1 MLPRSATMYKGKG
14 KTSLSGKSSDGTK
27 KGHSFSAARPNHTLT
42 GVRDRSTVNR
52 LHMYR
57 TKAFK
62 RDRAGKI
69 IEGAGDLTSR
79 IPQVGAGRTAPN
91 RKWFGTTRVVDQADL
106 TRFRNSVSAAAADPY
121 AVLLKSRKLPLA
133 LIHDAD
139 DPGRALAG
147 EKLGLLANE
156 PYDQVFTQARSR
168 KRPRLGVTSMEG
180 LAADAASREEQFVA
194 KVEAAAA
201 SPPPLTLPSSAAG
214 DGMAAEGSADV
225 AADQATANADAGEG
239 VAGKAGSAGD
249 DDTVTPEGAQTDG
262 GAAVATG
269 AAAAGPA
276 SASGG
281 GAAVPRPVPVA
292 ASAADPWAEFKDA
305 NRGRVFDKGQS
316 RRIWGELHKVVDS
329 SDVVIQVLD
338 SRDPMG
344 TRCRYVERLLA
355 KRGAHKQLVLLLNK
369 CDLVPTWVT
378 SRWLRILSREH
389 PTLAFHA
396 SVNHSFGKGA
406 LINVLRQLKKL
417 HADKKSISVGIVG
430 YPNVGKSSVI
440 NTLRGKKVVNVAPVP
455 GETKVWQ
462 YVTLYRQIFLV
473 DCPGVVHQGECD
485 SQADAVL
492 KGVVRVESLGDTA
505 VDYIGPLLLRVS
517 VEAIRRAY
525 GVQDW
530 TDGDDFCEKLAR
542 RSGKLLKKGEP
553 DVTNVARAMLSDFQR
568 GKLPWF
574 VPPPDETVEE
584 RQKGKRVK
592 EVKAP
597 KAN

>member
-1 MLPRSATMYKGKG
+1 MYRGKG
-14 KTSLSGKSSDGTK
+14 KSPMSGKDKMGTR

-62 RDRAGKI
+62 RDRDGKI
-69 IEGAGDLTSR
+69 VEGAGDLTSR

-106 TRFRNSVSAAAADPY
+106 TRFRESVSAAAADPY
-121 AVLLKSRKLPLA
+121 SVLLKSRKLPLA

-180 LAADAASREEQFVA
+180 LAADAASRADAFVA
-194 KVEAAAA
+194 KEAAAVAVPLPLTVPSSSGGGGAAGAGATGEDGGDGAEAADEDTDGEVPADGAAAAA
-201 SPPPLTLPSSAAG
+201 SGAP
-214 DGMAAEGSADV
+214 AAE
-225 AADQATANADAGEG
+225 DAG
-239 VAGKAGSAGD
+239 
-249 DDTVTPEGAQTDG
+249 GAD
-262 GAAVATG
+262 
-269 AAAAGPA
+269 AAAA
-276 SASGG
+276 
-281 GAAVPRPVPVA
+281 AAAAAARTAQVIPPPV
-292 ASAADPWAEFKDA
+292 DRWAEFKDA

-338 SRDPMG
+338 ARDPAG

-355 KRGAHKQLVLLLNK
+355 KQGAHKQLVLLLNK

-485 SQADAVL
+485 SEADAVL

-505 VDYIGPLLLRVS
+505 VDYIPPLLARVS
-517 VEAIRRAY
+517 PDALRRAY
-525 GVQDW
+525 GVSTW
-530 TDGDDFCEKLAR
+530 ADGDDFCEKLAR

-574 VPPPDETVEE
+574 VAPPDETVEE

-592 EVKAP
+592 DTKAA
-597 KAN
+597 KAK

>member
-1 MLPRSATMYKGKG
+1 MPV
-14 KTSLSGKSSDGTK
+14 SGASSKDIK
-27 KGHSFSAARPNHTLT
+27 KGHSFSANRPNHTLT

-106 TRFRNSVSAAAADPY
+106 TRFRDSVSAASADPY

-180 LAADAASREEQFVA
+180 LAADAASREEQYIA
-194 KVEAAAA
+194 KVEAAATA
-201 SPPPLTLPSSAAG
+201 PPPLILPSSAAD
-214 DGMAAEGSADV
+214 DGA
-225 AADQATANADAGEG
+225 AAD
-239 VAGKAGSAGD
+239 GSAGAAVDAATESGDVGEEASGEPGSARD
-249 DDTVTPEGAQTDG
+249 DDDASPAGSPANVD
-262 GAAVATG
+262 AAVAT
-269 AAAAGPA
+269 AAAAAVPS
-276 SASGG
+276 SAVGG
-281 GAAVPRPVPVA
+281 GAAAPQPVPVA
-292 ASAADPWAEFKDA
+292 AAAADPWAEFKDA

-316 RRIWGELHKVVDS
+316 RRIWGELHKVIDS

-338 SRDPMG
+338 TRDPQG

-355 KRGAHKQLVLLLNK
+355 KQGAHKQLVFLLNK

-378 SRWLRILSREH
+378 SRWLRILSREY

-396 SVNHSFGKGA
+396 NVKHSFGKGA

-440 NTLRGKKVVNVAPVP
+440 NTLRGKKVVSVAPVP

-485 SQADAVL
+485 SEADAVL

-505 VDYIGPLLLRVS
+505 AHFIGPLLSRVS

-530 TDGDDFCEKLAR
+530 SDPDDFCEKLAR
-542 RSGKLLKKGEP
+542 RTGKLLKKGEP
-553 DVTNVARAMLSDFQR
+553 DVTNVARAVLSDFQR

-574 VPPPDETVEE
+574 VSPPDETVEE

-592 EVKAP
+592 ETKA
-597 KAN
+597 K

>member
-1 MLPRSATMYKGKG
+1 MYKGKG
-14 KTSLSGKSSDGTK
+14 KALMSGKASDGAK

-57 TKAFK
+57 TKAYK

-106 TRFRNSVSAAAADPY
+106 TRFRESVSAAAADPY

-147 EKLGLLANE
+147 EKLGLLTNE

-180 LAADAASREEQFVA
+180 LAADAASREEEFVA
-194 KVEAAAA
+194 KAEAAAA
-201 SPPPLTLPSSAAG
+201 VPPPLTLPSSSAG
-214 DGMAAEGSADV
+214 DGAAAEGSAEG
-225 AADQATANADAGEG
+225 AADAAAADGDADGG
-239 VAGKAGSAGD
+239 VAGMARSADNEED
-249 DDTVTPEGAQTDG
+249 DDTVTPG
-262 GAAVATG
+262 GPQAAAV
-269 AAAAGPA
+269 PA
-276 SASGG
+276 SAAGT

-292 ASAADPWAEFKDA
+292 GSAADPWAEFKDA

-338 SRDPMG
+338 SRDPQG

-505 VDYIGPLLLRVS
+505 VDYIPPLLSRVS

-525 GVQDW
+525 GVQQW

-584 RQKGKRVK
+584 RQKGKRGK
-592 EVKAP
+592 EAEAAKAT
-597 KAN
+597 

>member
-1 MLPRSATMYKGKG
+1 MYRGKG
-14 KTSLSGKSSDGTK
+14 KMASATTSKAITG
-27 KGHSFSAARPNHTLT
+27 KGHSFSAARPNKTNV

-57 TKAFK
+57 TKAHK
-62 RDRAGKI
+62 RDRKGQI

-79 IPQVGAGRTAPN
+79 IPQVGAGRIAPN

-106 TRFRNSVSAAAADPY
+106 TRFRESVSAASADPY
-121 AVLLKSRKLPLA
+121 SVLLKSRKLPLA

-156 PYDQVFTQARSR
+156 PYEQVFTQARSR
-168 KRPRLGVTSMEG
+168 KRPRLGVTSLEG
-180 LAADAASREEQFVA
+180 LVADAATRADEYVA
-194 KVEAAAA
+194 KEEAAAA
-201 SPPPLTLPSSAAG
+201 VPLPLTIPS
-214 DGMAAEGSADV
+214 GMAA
-225 AADQATANADAGEG
+225 
-239 VAGKAGSAGD
+239 
-249 DDTVTPEGAQTDG
+249 GAHG
-262 GAAVATG
+262 GAAEDADGEDAAADTDADTEGGAGGAAPPTDLADGATAG
-269 AAAAGPA
+269 AAAGAATPA
-276 SASGG
+276 AAE
-281 GAAVPRPVPVA
+281 AAVPRPVQV
-292 ASAADPWAEFKDA
+292 SAPAVDAWADFKDA

-338 SRDPMG
+338 SRDPAG

-355 KRGAHKQLVLLLNK
+355 KQGAHKQLVLLLNK

-485 SQADAVL
+485 SEEEAVL
-492 KGVVRVESLGDTA
+492 KGVVRVESLRDTA
-505 VDYIGPLLLRVS
+505 VDYIPPLLARVTPD
-517 VEAIRRAY
+517 ALRRAY
-525 GVQDW
+525 GVTEW
-530 TDGDDFCEKLAR
+530 TDADDFCEKLAR

-553 DVTNVARAMLSDFQR
+553 DVNTVARSMLSDFQR

-574 VPPPDETVEE
+574 VSPPDETVEQ
-584 RQKGKRVK
+584 RQAGKRVK

-597 KAN
+597 